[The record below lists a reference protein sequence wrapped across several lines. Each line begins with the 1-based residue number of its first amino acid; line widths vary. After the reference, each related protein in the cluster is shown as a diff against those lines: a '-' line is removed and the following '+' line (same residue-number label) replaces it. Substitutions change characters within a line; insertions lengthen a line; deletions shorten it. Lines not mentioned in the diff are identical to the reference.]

1 MHKYVF
7 ICVNLKTSCVHT
19 LVGMCYVCIE
29 TGVLLCLQVGVRGC
43 NENIYPGYLEAA
55 MVTA

>member
-1 MHKYVF
+1 M
-7 ICVNLKTSCVHT
+7 CVHT
-19 LVGMCYVCIE
+19 VVDMCYVCIE

-55 MVTA
+55 MVIA